1 MPYSIAYDGYVFS
14 NDPENEETNNH
25 EEAHTLM
32 IRACVKTKTH
42 SAGHNRHI
50 LPDTDVLVLLIG
62 HSSKISPRLN
72 MVLSPTNTIDIKYGA
87 GILG

>member
-1 MPYSIAYDGYVFS
+1 MPYSVAYDGYVFS

-42 SAGHNRHI
+42 SADI
-50 LPDTDVLVLLIG
+50 
-62 HSSKISPRLN
+62 
-72 MVLSPTNTIDIKYGA
+72 IDIFSP
-87 GILG
+87 IQMF